1 MEFSSPIQVIGLT
14 YHELLWKWVSDDCNH
29 LRLLVRKII
38 SIYLFS
44 RLLRKSKGAGDA
56 RKNVYKQRA
65 WIVLKTQVINREMQL
80 PVGFLF
86 LWYTVCSLLLRS
98 KHTFYSVIRFC
109 SVLFCSVLFCPVW
122 FRFIRLFHLNS
133 GIKIIDV
140 VFRCVCAQYA
150 RFTYFSKYGERQA
163 NKVNHFIVDLE
174 LLTISNR

>member
-86 LWYTVCSLLLRS
+86 TLVYGVFVASSFKAYVLFGDS
-98 KHTFYSVIRFC
+98 ISFC
-109 SVLFCSVLFCPVW
+109 SVLFCSVPFGFGSFVW
-122 FRFIRLFHLNS
+122 IQ
-133 GIKIIDV
+133 G
-140 VFRCVCAQYA
+140 
-150 RFTYFSKYGERQA
+150 
-163 NKVNHFIVDLE
+163 
-174 LLTISNR
+174 

>member
-86 LWYTVCSLLLRS
+86 TLVYGVFVASS
-98 KHTFYSVIRFC
+98 FVQSIRFIRWFDFI
-109 SVLFCSVLFCPVW
+109 LFCSVLYRSVSVHSFEFRDKNHRRSFPVCMCP
-122 FRFIRLFHLNS
+122 I
-133 GIKIIDV
+133 
-140 VFRCVCAQYA
+140 CAFYA
-150 RFTYFSKYGERQA
+150 FQ
-163 NKVNHFIVDLE
+163 
-174 LLTISNR
+174 